1 MADEKPF
8 PWEARRALWWGS
20 EHMGSFST
28 EEQAVDYAKQDIAA
42 HGGVGRITSI
52 TSGIVYYD
60 VYEEDER

>member
-1 MADEKPF
+1 MNDEKPF
-8 PWEARRALWWGS
+8 PWEARRALRWGS

-28 EEQAVDYAKQDIAA
+28 NKDAVAFAEEDIAA

-60 VYEEDER
+60 VYAEDER